1 MKKEFILEG
10 LTCSNCAS
18 KIEQALNKVE
28 YVSNASQSY
37 NNNIKTVWSVGYKFS
52 NEKRN

>member
-28 YVSNASQSY
+28 YVSNA
-37 NNNIKTVWSVGYKFS
+37 NVNLITTTLKLFGV
-52 NEKRN
+52 